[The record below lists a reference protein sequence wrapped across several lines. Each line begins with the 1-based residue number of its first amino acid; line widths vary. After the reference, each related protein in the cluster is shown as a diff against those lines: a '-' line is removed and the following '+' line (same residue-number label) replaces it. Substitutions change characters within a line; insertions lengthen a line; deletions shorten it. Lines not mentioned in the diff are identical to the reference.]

1 MFKKFIYVIS
11 FVYLILVFCLS
22 FFPFNFWV
30 YIDFKLKDYMNIIP
44 WRIFYDNYI
53 LFESWIYLQI
63 FKQSFWNLFLL
74 APAWF
79 LVNFIWKDKIK
90 NYKNAIIFWFLIS
103 LWIEILQL
111 FITFITKT
119 HYKIFDIDDII
130 LNTLWFVLGYFIYKK
145 FIIKK

>member
-1 MFKKFIYVIS
+1 MFKKFIYFIS
-11 FVYLILVFCLS
+11 FIYITLVFCLS
-22 FFPFNFWV
+22 FLPFNFWV

-63 FKQSFWNLFLL
+63 FKQFIWNLFLL

-79 LVNFIWKDKIK
+79 LMNFIWKDKIK
-90 NYKNAIIFWFLIS
+90 NYKNSIIFWFLIS
-103 LWIEILQL
+103 LWIETLQL